1 MVILGLGSNKGD
13 RAAMLWRVVEML
25 APILQDIRH
34 SSVYETKALL
44 PDGAPPAWDM
54 AFLNMAVA
62 GETKLSPQA
71 LLAAIKEIE
80 RNLGREAA
88 ERWAPREIDIDI
100 LAMDDLVLATP
111 EIHIPHPGLLDR
123 EFALLPL
130 VELAPDWRYPS
141 GEYKGVKAADIAV
154 AKGYALPKKKAA
166 HG

>member
-13 RAAMLWRVVEML
+13 RAAMLGRAVEML

-34 SSVYETKALL
+34 SSIYETKALL
-44 PDGAPPAWDM
+44 PEGASPAWDM
-54 AFLNMAVA
+54 VFLNMAVV
-62 GETKLSPQA
+62 GETKLSPQE

-80 RNLGREAA
+80 KNLGRQAA

-100 LAMDDLVLATP
+100 LAMDDVQLDLP
-111 EIHIPHPGLLDR
+111 GLHIPHSGLIER

-130 VELAPDWRYPS
+130 VELAPDWRYPG
-141 GEYKGVKAADIAV
+141 GEYKGWKAADIAA
-154 AKGYALPKKKAA
+154 AKGYTLAKKKAA